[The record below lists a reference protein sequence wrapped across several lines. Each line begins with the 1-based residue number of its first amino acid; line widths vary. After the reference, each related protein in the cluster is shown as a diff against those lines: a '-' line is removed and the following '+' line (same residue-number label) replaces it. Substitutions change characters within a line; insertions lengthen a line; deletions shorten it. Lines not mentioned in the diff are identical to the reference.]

1 MRDKLILN
9 DNTEIT
15 IESASSLSDIRIVSE
30 TKSDMISTWDILTEE
45 NLKSVQI
52 QNGDGITVAN
62 YENLVLDSET
72 SYAIKDKDGVEKILT
87 SFHLRPKTD
96 VELLREEVEALK
108 EGQEV
113 QDGAIS
119 DIGEAVSELA
129 EEGGLA

>member
-1 MRDKLILN
+1 
-9 DNTEIT
+9 
-15 IESASSLSDIRIVSE
+15 
-30 TKSDMISTWDILTEE
+30 MISTWDILTEE